1 MMQQQQQQ
9 TSYPYT
15 QAAKTAVVV
24 AQQHAHSAPVVR
36 TPAYTQIQKFKNH
49 FQSGAVSLS
58 LSYAVMH
65 PLDTLKTRMQVPGGS
80 GIAWSAIFTRETARM
95 LGKGFLV
102 SSIGAGLQGGARFSF
117 YELTK
122 SYLLPPTSRFQTGHN
137 PPHHPWWLPT
147 LSPIPATAISA
158 IIGDLASSVIK
169 VPREVITSRLQTGY
183 YNHHTHMGQQSQ
195 SNINAGYV
203 FRAVL
208 RDEGVRG
215 LFRGFW
221 STTAR
226 DCPFMVILFTT
237 YENFKAYHTR
247 VLTTQITSD
256 PNYIASSPVEVKI
269 PPMTST
275 LFGGISG
282 FLAGYFTT
290 PMDVIRTRI
299 MTFKKGT
306 AAVGPSTT
314 IVPTTPQAITM
325 TNISREMY
333 RQATMQ
339 ALKAS
344 AHSNALIRSMR
355 VGQSVYST
363 FFVGAIPRS
372 LWWFCVCSIFFSTYE
387 VMKQKLMPLD
397 YEPTTSSSVV
407 SAVRK

>member
-1 MMQQQQQQ
+1 MA
-9 TSYPYT
+9 S
-15 QAAKTAVVV
+15 VVV
-24 AQQHAHSAPVVR
+24 R
-36 TPAYTQIQKFKNH
+36 KPAYTQAQKFKNH
-49 FQSGAVSLS
+49 FMSGAVSLS

-65 PLDTLKTRMQVPGGS
+65 PLDTLKTRMQVPGGK
-80 GIAWSAIFTRETARM
+80 GIAWSAVFTRETVRM
-95 LGKGFLV
+95 LGKGFFV

-122 SYLLPPTSRFQTGHN
+122 SYLLPPTSRFQTGN
-137 PPHHPWWLPT
+137 TPPQHPWWLPT

-183 YNHHTHMGQQSQ
+183 YNSIQNAPAGGV
-195 SNINAGYV
+195 NAGFV
-203 FRAVL
+203 FRSVL
-208 RDEGVRG
+208 REEGVRG

-237 YENFKAYHTR
+237 YENFKAFHTR
-247 VLTTQITSD
+247 NLQIQITSD
-256 PNYIASSPVEVKI
+256 PKYVASSPVEVKI
-269 PPMTST
+269 PAMTST

-299 MTFKKGT
+299 MTFKK
-306 AAVGPSTT
+306 AAASSSASVASQE
-314 IVPTTPQAITM
+314 VSM
-325 TNISREMY
+325 TSISREMY
-333 RQATMQ
+333 RQASAEAAQ
-339 ALKAS
+339 AS
-344 AHSNALIRSMR
+344 MYSNAFVKTIRH
-355 VGQSVYST
+355 GQNVYGA

-387 VMKQKLMPLD
+387 VMKQNLMPLD
-397 YEPTTSSSVV
+397 YEPVASVNNSKRV
-407 SAVRK
+407 

>member
-1 MMQQQQQQ
+1 MQQQQQ
-9 TSYPYT
+9 SYPYT
-15 QAAKTAVVV
+15 QAAKA
-24 AQQHAHSAPVVR
+24 AAAAQHAHAISVVR
-36 TPAYTQIQKFKNH
+36 APAYTQSQKFKNH

-80 GIAWSAIFTRETARM
+80 GIAWKAVFTRETVRL
-95 LGKGFLV
+95 LGQGFLV

-137 PPHHPWWLPT
+137 PPQHPWWLPT

-169 VPREVITSRLQTGY
+169 VPREVVTSRLQTGY
-183 YNHHTHMGQQSQ
+183 YIGAPGVPAGGV
-195 SNINAGYV
+195 NAGYV
-203 FRAVL
+203 FRSVL

-237 YENFKAYHTR
+237 YENFKAFHTR
-247 VLTTQITSD
+247 NMVTQITSD

-299 MTFKKGT
+299 MTFKK
-306 AAVGPSTT
+306 AAGAKGVA
-314 IVPTTPQAITM
+314 QDITM
-325 TNISREMY
+325 TGISREMY
-333 RQATMQ
+333 RQAATQ
-339 ALKAS
+339 AMKS
-344 AHSNALIRSMR
+344 STQSNAVFRSLR
-355 VGQSVYST
+355 YGQSVYSA

-372 LWWFCVCSIFFSTYE
+372 MWWFCVCSIFFSTYE
-387 VMKQKLMPLD
+387 IMKQQLMPLD
-397 YEPTTSSSVV
+397 YEPTVKPSSVV
-407 SAVRK
+407 ASN

>member
-1 MMQQQQQQ
+1 MMQQQQQSNY
-9 TSYPYT
+9 SYTHSSKP
-15 QAAKTAVVV
+15 AA
-24 AQQHAHSAPVVR
+24 QLAHLAASSVVR
-36 TPAYTQIQKFKNH
+36 KPAYTQTQKFKNH
-49 FQSGAVSLS
+49 FHAGAVSLS

-65 PLDTLKTRMQVPGGS
+65 PLDTLKTRMQVPGGK
-80 GIAWSAIFTRETARM
+80 GIAWSAVFTRETVRL
-95 LGKGFLV
+95 LGKGFLI

-122 SYLLPPTSRFQTGHN
+122 SYLLPPTSRFQTGN
-137 PPHHPWWLPT
+137 TPPQHPWFLPT

-183 YNHHTHMGQQSQ
+183 Y
-195 SNINAGYV
+195 SNIEGGVNAGYV

-208 RDEGVRG
+208 REEGVRG

-247 VLTTQITSD
+247 NLQIQITSD

-299 MTFKKGT
+299 MTFKKST
-306 AAVGPSTT
+306 AIITPG
-314 IVPTTPQAITM
+314 PTTGSIQSLKSVVDVTM
-325 TNISREMY
+325 TGISREMY
-333 RQATMQ
+333 RQATVQ
-339 ALKAS
+339 AAQKS
-344 AHSNALIRSMR
+344 VHSNAFVARMR
-355 VGQSVYST
+355 HGQSVYST

-387 VMKQKLMPLD
+387 VMKQNLMPLD
-397 YEPTTSSSVV
+397 YEPNAS
-407 SAVRK
+407 RK

>member
-1 MMQQQQQQ
+1 MQQHNYPSFAHPQ
-9 TSYPYT
+9 THT
-15 QAAKTAVVV
+15 
-24 AQQHAHSAPVVR
+24 HASGTFSSGR
-36 TPAYTQIQKFKNH
+36 KPAYTQTQKFKNH

-65 PLDTLKTRMQVPGGS
+65 PLDTLKTRMQVPGGR
-80 GIAWSAIFTRETARM
+80 GIAWSAIFTRETVRL

-122 SYLLPPTSRFQTGHN
+122 SYLLPPTSRFQTGHT
-137 PPHHPWWLPT
+137 PPQHPWWLPT

-169 VPREVITSRLQTGY
+169 VPREVVTSRLQTGY
-183 YNHHTHMGQQSQ
+183 YNSAAASSINGNQGV
-195 SNINAGYV
+195 NAGYV

-208 RDEGVRG
+208 REEGVRG

-247 VLTTQITSD
+247 TLRTQITSD

-269 PPMTST
+269 PAMTST

-299 MTFKKGT
+299 MTFKKT
-306 AAVGPSTT
+306 AVLPSSSHLAAVQDLSMTGISRDMYH
-314 IVPTTPQAITM
+314 QAI
-325 TNISREMY
+325 SEVKGGRGVV
-333 RQATMQ
+333 
-339 ALKAS
+339 
-344 AHSNALIRSMR
+344 RSVR
-355 VGQSVYST
+355 VGASMYKT

-387 VMKQKLMPLD
+387 VMKQNLMPFD
-397 YEPTTSSSVV
+397 YESRNTIET
-407 SAVRK
+407 A

>member
-1 MMQQQQQQ
+1 MMQQQQQNNY
-9 TSYPYT
+9 SYTHSSKP
-15 QAAKTAVVV
+15 AAQLTHLA
-24 AQQHAHSAPVVR
+24 AASVVR
-36 TPAYTQIQKFKNH
+36 KPAYTQTQKFKNH
-49 FQSGAVSLS
+49 FHAGAVSLS

-65 PLDTLKTRMQVPGGS
+65 PLDTLKTRMQVPGGK
-80 GIAWSAIFTRETARM
+80 GIAWSAVFTRETVRL
-95 LGKGFLV
+95 LGKGFLI

-122 SYLLPPTSRFQTGHN
+122 SYLLPPTSRFQTGN
-137 PPHHPWWLPT
+137 TPPQHPWFLPT

-183 YNHHTHMGQQSQ
+183 Y
-195 SNINAGYV
+195 SNIEGGVNAGYV

-208 RDEGVRG
+208 REEGVRG

-247 VLTTQITSD
+247 NLQIQITSD

-299 MTFKKGT
+299 MTFKKST
-306 AAVGPSTT
+306 AILTPG
-314 IVPTTPQAITM
+314 PTTGSIQSLKSVVDVTM
-325 TNISREMY
+325 TGISREMY
-333 RQATMQ
+333 RQATIQ
-339 ALKAS
+339 AAQKS
-344 AHSNALIRSMR
+344 VHSNAFMARMR
-355 VGQSVYST
+355 HGQSVYST

-387 VMKQKLMPLD
+387 VMKQNLMPLD
-397 YEPTTSSSVV
+397 YEPNAS
-407 SAVRK
+407 RK

>member
-1 MMQQQQQQ
+1 MMQQQQQNN
-9 TSYPYT
+9 YPYT
-15 QAAKTAVVV
+15 HSPKVAAHLTHIA
-24 AQQHAHSAPVVR
+24 ATSVR
-36 TPAYTQIQKFKNH
+36 KPAYTQTQKFKNH
-49 FQSGAVSLS
+49 FHAGAVSLS

-65 PLDTLKTRMQVPGGS
+65 PLDTLKTRMQVPGGK
-80 GIAWSAIFTRETARM
+80 GIAWSAVYTRETVR
-95 LGKGFLV
+95 LLSKGFLI

-122 SYLLPPTSRFQTGHN
+122 SYLLPPTSRFQTGN
-137 PPHHPWWLPT
+137 TPPQHPWFLPT

-183 YNHHTHMGQQSQ
+183 YNSIAEAGGSN
-195 SNINAGYV
+195 NINAGFV

-208 RDEGVRG
+208 REEGVRG

-247 VLTTQITSD
+247 SLQIQITSD

-299 MTFKKGT
+299 MTFKKASGT
-306 AAVGPSTT
+306 GSVGVVGSSVQGLKAVQE
-314 IVPTTPQAITM
+314 VTM
-325 TNISREMY
+325 TSISREMY
-333 RQATMQ
+333 RQASVGAAQ
-339 ALKAS
+339 KSSA
-344 AHSNALIRSMR
+344 AHSNAVVASMR
-355 VGQSVYST
+355 HGANVYST

-372 LWWFCVCSIFFSTYE
+372 MWWFCVCSIFFSTYE
-387 VMKQKLMPLD
+387 VMKQNLMPLD
-397 YEPTTSSSVV
+397 YDT
-407 SAVRK
+407 VRK

>member
-1 MMQQQQQQ
+1 MMQQQQQNNY
-9 TSYPYT
+9 SYTHSSKP
-15 QAAKTAVVV
+15 AA
-24 AQQHAHSAPVVR
+24 QLAHLAAASVVR
-36 TPAYTQIQKFKNH
+36 KPAYTQTQKFKNH
-49 FQSGAVSLS
+49 FHAGAVSLS

-65 PLDTLKTRMQVPGGS
+65 PLDTLKTRMQVPGGK
-80 GIAWSAIFTRETARM
+80 GIAWSAVFTRETVRL
-95 LGKGFLV
+95 LGKGFLI

-122 SYLLPPTSRFQTGHN
+122 SYLLPPTSRFQTGN
-137 PPHHPWWLPT
+137 TPPQHPWFLPT

-183 YNHHTHMGQQSQ
+183 Y
-195 SNINAGYV
+195 SNIEGGVNAGYV

-208 RDEGVRG
+208 REEGVRG

-247 VLTTQITSD
+247 NLQIQITSD

-299 MTFKKGT
+299 MTFKKST
-306 AAVGPSTT
+306 AILTPG
-314 IVPTTPQAITM
+314 PTTGSIQSLKSVVDVTM
-325 TNISREMY
+325 TGISREMY
-333 RQATMQ
+333 RQATIQ
-339 ALKAS
+339 AAQKS
-344 AHSNALIRSMR
+344 VHSNAFMARMR
-355 VGQSVYST
+355 HGQSVYST

-387 VMKQKLMPLD
+387 VMKQNLMPLD
-397 YEPTTSSSVV
+397 YEPNAS
-407 SAVRK
+407 RK

>member
-1 MMQQQQQQ
+1 MMQQQQQ
-9 TSYPYT
+9 SYPYT
-15 QAAKTAVVV
+15 HATKAVSTA
-24 AQQHAHSAPVVR
+24 QHAHAAFVVR
-36 TPAYTQIQKFKNH
+36 KPAYTQTQKFKNH
-49 FQSGAVSLS
+49 FLSGAVSLS
-58 LSYAVMH
+58 LSYAIMH
-65 PLDTLKTRMQVPGGS
+65 PLDTLKTRMQVPGGK
-80 GIAWSAIFTRETARM
+80 GIAWSAVFTRETARL

-122 SYLLPPTSRFQTGHN
+122 SYLLPPTSRFQTGHT
-137 PPHHPWWLPT
+137 PPQHPWWLPT

-183 YNHHTHMGQQSQ
+183 YNGVQNPPSGG
-195 SNINAGYV
+195 INAGYV

-208 RDEGVRG
+208 REEGVRG

-247 VLTTQITSD
+247 NMVTQITSD
-256 PNYIASSPVEVKI
+256 PSYIASSPVEVKI
-269 PPMTST
+269 PAMTST

-299 MTFKKGT
+299 MTFKKAAAGSQT
-306 AAVGPSTT
+306 AAAQDV
-314 IVPTTPQAITM
+314 TM
-325 TNISREMY
+325 TGISRAMY
-333 RQATMQ
+333 RQATQQ
-339 ALKAS
+339 ATQAS
-344 AHSNALIRSMR
+344 ARSNGFVRALRH
-355 VGQSVYST
+355 GQSVYGS

-387 VMKQKLMPLD
+387 FSKQNLMPLD
-397 YEPTTSSSVV
+397 YESV
-407 SAVRK
+407 AVANSVKKDVV

>member
-1 MMQQQQQQ
+1 MQQQQ
-9 TSYPYT
+9 TYPYT
-15 QAAKTAVVV
+15 QPAKVAAAQHSHAVSANPYSQ
-24 AQQHAHSAPVVR
+24 AQR
-36 TPAYTQIQKFKNH
+36 FKNH
-49 FQSGAVSLS
+49 FQSGMVSLS

-65 PLDTLKTRMQVPGGS
+65 PLDTIKTRMQVPGGS
-80 GIAWSAIFTRETARM
+80 GIAWKAIFTRETVRM
-95 LGKGFLV
+95 LGQGFLV

-122 SYLLPPTSRFQTGHN
+122 SYLLPPTSRFQTGIN
-137 PPHHPWWLPT
+137 PPQHPWWLPT

-169 VPREVITSRLQTGY
+169 VPREVVTSRLQTGY
-183 YNHHTHMGQQSQ
+183 YIGAPNVPASG
-195 SNINAGYV
+195 INGAFV
-203 FRAVL
+203 VRSVL
-208 RDEGVRG
+208 HEEGVRG

-247 VLTTQITSD
+247 NMVTQLTSD

-299 MTFKKGT
+299 MTFKKAAGT
-306 AAVGPSTT
+306 SSHE
-314 IVPTTPQAITM
+314 INM

-333 RQATMQ
+333 QQAVAQ
-339 ALKAS
+339 AQKVS
-344 AHSNALIRSMR
+344 SQSNALVRSMR
-355 VGQSVYST
+355 YSQHIYGS
-363 FFVGAIPRS
+363 FFAGAIPRS
-372 LWWFCVCSIFFSTYE
+372 MWWFCVCSIFFSTYE
-387 VMKQKLMPLD
+387 IMKQNLMPLD
-397 YEPTTSSSVV
+397 YEQSVKNTSVV
-407 SAVRK
+407 VA

>member
-1 MMQQQQQQ
+1 MQQQQQN
-9 TSYPYT
+9 YPYT
-15 QAAKTAVVV
+15 QAVKAAAT
-24 AQQHAHSAPVVR
+24 QHAHAISVVR
-36 TPAYTQIQKFKNH
+36 APAYTQGQKFKNH
-49 FQSGAVSLS
+49 FESGAVSLS

-80 GIAWSAIFTRETARM
+80 GIAWKAVFTRETVRL
-95 LGKGFLV
+95 LGQGFLV

-137 PPHHPWWLPT
+137 PPQHPWWLPT

-169 VPREVITSRLQTGY
+169 VPREVVTSRLQTGY
-183 YNHHTHMGQQSQ
+183 YIGVPNAPAGGV
-195 SNINAGYV
+195 NAGYV

-237 YENFKAYHTR
+237 YENFKAFHTR
-247 VLTTQITSD
+247 NMVTQITSD
-256 PNYIASSPVEVKI
+256 PDYIASSPVEVKI

-299 MTFKKGT
+299 MTFKK
-306 AAVGPSTT
+306 AAGVKGAAQE
-314 IVPTTPQAITM
+314 INM

-333 RQATMQ
+333 HQAVTQ
-339 ALKAS
+339 AMKS
-344 AHSNALIRSMR
+344 SGQSNAVFRSLR
-355 VGQSVYST
+355 FGQSVYSA

-372 LWWFCVCSIFFSTYE
+372 MWWFCVCSIFFSTYE
-387 VMKQKLMPLD
+387 IMKQRLMPLD
-397 YEPTTSSSVV
+397 YEPTVKSSSVV
-407 SAVRK
+407 VAN

>member
-1 MMQQQQQQ
+1 MMQQQQQGF
-9 TSYPYT
+9 SYT
-15 QAAKTAVVV
+15 AAAKA
-24 AQQHAHSAPVVR
+24 AQHAYPASVVR
-36 TPAYTQIQKFKNH
+36 TPAYTQTQKFKNH
-49 FQSGAVSLS
+49 FQSGAVALS

-95 LGKGFLV
+95 LGKGFFV

-122 SYLLPPTSRFQTGHN
+122 SYLLPPTSRFQTGYN
-137 PPHHPWWLPT
+137 PPQHPWWLPT

-169 VPREVITSRLQTGY
+169 VPREVVTSRLQTGY
-183 YNHHTHMGQQSQ
+183 YTGAPNAPVGGV
-195 SNINAGYV
+195 NAGYV

-247 VLTTQITSD
+247 NLVTQITSD

-269 PPMTST
+269 PAMTST

-299 MTFKKGT
+299 MTFKKATTGT
-306 AAVGPSTT
+306 AAA
-314 IVPTTPQAITM
+314 QEITM
-325 TNISREMY
+325 TSISREMY
-333 RQATMQ
+333 RDAIVKAM
-339 ALKAS
+339 KAS
-344 AHSNALIRSMR
+344 AQSNAAVRSMR
-355 VGQSVYST
+355 LGQGIYGA
-363 FFVGAIPRS
+363 FFAGAVPRS

-387 VMKQKLMPLD
+387 AMKQRLMPLD
-397 YEPTTSSSVV
+397 YEPVGKSGPVV
-407 SAVRK
+407 GSF

>member
-1 MMQQQQQQ
+1 MMQQQQNN
-9 TSYPYT
+9 YNYT
-15 QAAKTAVVV
+15 HSPKP
-24 AQQHAHSAPVVR
+24 AQLAHLASVR
-36 TPAYTQIQKFKNH
+36 KPAYTQTQKFKNH
-49 FQSGAVSLS
+49 FHAGAVSLS

-65 PLDTLKTRMQVPGGS
+65 PLDTLKTRMQVPGGK
-80 GIAWSAIFTRETARM
+80 GIAWSAVFTRETVRL
-95 LGKGFLV
+95 LGKGFLI

-122 SYLLPPTSRFQTGHN
+122 SYLLPPTSRFQTGN
-137 PPHHPWWLPT
+137 TPPQHPWFLPT

-183 YNHHTHMGQQSQ
+183 YSSASVEGHNV
-195 SNINAGYV
+195 NAGYV

-208 RDEGVRG
+208 REEGVRG

-247 VLTTQITSD
+247 NLQIQITSD
-256 PNYIASSPVEVKI
+256 PAYIASSPVEVKI

-299 MTFKKGT
+299 MTFKKS
-306 AAVGPSTT
+306 AAVLPGT
-314 IVPTTPQAITM
+314 IGSSGSIQSLKAVADVTM
-325 TNISREMY
+325 TGISREMY
-333 RQATMQ
+333 RQASVQ
-339 ALKAS
+339 AAQKS
-344 AHSNALIRSMR
+344 IHSNALVASMR
-355 VGQSVYST
+355 HGQSVYST

-387 VMKQKLMPLD
+387 VMKQNLMPLD
-397 YEPTTSSSVV
+397 YEVKSSSV
-407 SAVRK
+407 RK

>member
-1 MMQQQQQQ
+1 MQQQQQN
-9 TSYPYT
+9 YPYAH
-15 QAAKTAVVV
+15 AAKAVS
-24 AQQHAHSAPVVR
+24 AKHSGHAASVVR
-36 TPAYTQIQKFKNH
+36 TPTYPQTQRFQNH
-49 FQSGAVSLS
+49 FISGAVSLS

-80 GIAWSAIFTRETARM
+80 GIAWSAVFTKETVRL

-122 SYLLPPTSRFQTGHN
+122 SYLLPPTSRFQTAHSSV
-137 PPHHPWWLPT
+137 PQHPAWLPT
-147 LSPIPATAISA
+147 LPPIPATAISA

-183 YNHHTHMGQQSQ
+183 YNSVPNAPVGGV
-195 SNINAGYV
+195 NAGYV

-208 RDEGVRG
+208 REEGVRG

-247 VLTTQITSD
+247 SLVTQLTSD
-256 PNYIASSPVEVKI
+256 PNYVASSPAEIKI

-299 MTFKKGT
+299 MTFKK
-306 AAVGPSTT
+306 AVGA
-314 IVPTTPQAITM
+314 QAASQEITM
-325 TNISREMY
+325 TNISRDMY
-333 RQATMQ
+333 RQATIQAMQ
-339 ALKAS
+339 SS
-344 AHSNALIRSMR
+344 AQSNAVVRSMR
-355 VGQSVYST
+355 HGQSVYGT
-363 FFVGAIPRS
+363 FFVGAVPRS

-387 VMKQKLMPLD
+387 VMKQNLMPLD
-397 YEPTTSSSVV
+397 YEP
-407 SAVRK
+407 AVAK

>member
-1 MMQQQQQQ
+1 MMQQQQN
-9 TSYPYT
+9 TYT
-15 QAAKTAVVV
+15 YT
-24 AQQHAHSAPVVR
+24 HSAKAAQLAHMASAR
-36 TPAYTQIQKFKNH
+36 KPAYTQTQKFKNH
-49 FQSGAVSLS
+49 FQAGAVSLS

-65 PLDTLKTRMQVPGGS
+65 PLDTLKTRMQVPGGK
-80 GIAWSAIFTRETARM
+80 GIAWSAVFTRETVRL
-95 LGKGFLV
+95 LGKGFLI

-122 SYLLPPTSRFQTGHN
+122 SYLLPPTSRFQTGN
-137 PPHHPWWLPT
+137 TPPQHPWWLPT

-183 YNHHTHMGQQSQ
+183 YANAIAEGTGV
-195 SNINAGYV
+195 NAGYV

-208 RDEGVRG
+208 REEGVRG

-237 YENFKAYHTR
+237 YENFKAFHTR
-247 VLTTQITSD
+247 NLQVQITSD

-269 PPMTST
+269 PAMTST

-299 MTFKKGT
+299 MTFKKATSVKGSV
-306 AAVGPSTT
+306 ASLKG
-314 IVPTTPQAITM
+314 VPDVTM
-325 TNISREMY
+325 TSISREMY
-333 RQATMQ
+333 HQATVQ
-339 ALKAS
+339 AAQMS
-344 AHSNALIRSMR
+344 AHSNGLVRSMR
-355 VGQSVYST
+355 QGQSVYST

-387 VMKQKLMPLD
+387 VMKQNLMPLD
-397 YEPTTSSSVV
+397 YETSSSSSVV
-407 SAVRK
+407 RK

>member
-1 MMQQQQQQ
+1 MATT
-9 TSYPYT
+9 TS
-15 QAAKTAVVV
+15 A
-24 AQQHAHSAPVVR
+24 SVR
-36 TPAYTQIQKFKNH
+36 KPAYTQTQKFKNH
-49 FQSGAVSLS
+49 FHAGAVSLS

-65 PLDTLKTRMQVPGGS
+65 PLDTLKTRMQVPGGK
-80 GIAWSAIFTRETARM
+80 GIAWSAVFTRETVRL
-95 LGKGFLV
+95 LGKGFLI

-122 SYLLPPTSRFQTGHN
+122 SYLLPPTSRFQTGN
-137 PPHHPWWLPT
+137 TPPQHPWFLPT

-183 YNHHTHMGQQSQ
+183 Y
-195 SNINAGYV
+195 SNIVEAGGNVNAGFV

-208 RDEGVRG
+208 REEGVRG

-247 VLTTQITSD
+247 NLQIQITSD
-256 PNYIASSPVEVKI
+256 PSYIASSPVEVKI

-299 MTFKKGT
+299 MTFKKASG
-306 AAVGPSTT
+306 ASVVGSVQGLKAVQE
-314 IVPTTPQAITM
+314 VTM
-325 TNISREMY
+325 TSISREMY
-333 RQATMQ
+333 RQASVGAAQKSGAM
-339 ALKAS
+339 
-344 AHSNALIRSMR
+344 HSNAMVRSMR
-355 VGQSVYST
+355 HGASVYST
-363 FFVGAIPRS
+363 FFVGAVPRS

-387 VMKQKLMPLD
+387 VMKQNLMPLD
-397 YEPTTSSSVV
+397 YETS
-407 SAVRK
+407 VRK

>member
-1 MMQQQQQQ
+1 M
-9 TSYPYT
+9 
-15 QAAKTAVVV
+15 
-24 AQQHAHSAPVVR
+24 
-36 TPAYTQIQKFKNH
+36 
-49 FQSGAVSLS
+49 
-58 LSYAVMH
+58 
-65 PLDTLKTRMQVPGGS
+65 
-80 GIAWSAIFTRETARM
+80 
-95 LGKGFLV
+95 
-102 SSIGAGLQGGARFSF
+102 
-117 YELTK
+117 TK
-122 SYLLPPTSRFQTGHN
+122 SYLLPPTSRFQTGN
-137 PPHHPWWLPT
+137 TPPQHPWFLPT

-183 YNHHTHMGQQSQ
+183 YSSASVEGHNV
-195 SNINAGYV
+195 NAGYV

-208 RDEGVRG
+208 REEGVRG

-247 VLTTQITSD
+247 NLQIQITSD
-256 PNYIASSPVEVKI
+256 PAYIASSPVEVKI

-299 MTFKKGT
+299 MTFKKS
-306 AAVGPSTT
+306 AAVLPGT
-314 IVPTTPQAITM
+314 IGSSGSIQSLKAVADVTM
-325 TNISREMY
+325 TGISREMY
-333 RQATMQ
+333 RQASVQ
-339 ALKAS
+339 AAQKS
-344 AHSNALIRSMR
+344 IHSNALVASMR
-355 VGQSVYST
+355 HGQSVYST

-387 VMKQKLMPLD
+387 VMKQNLMPLD
-397 YEPTTSSSVV
+397 YEVKSSSV
-407 SAVRK
+407 RK

>member
-1 MMQQQQQQ
+1 MMQQQQQ
-9 TSYPYT
+9 TYPYT
-15 QAAKTAVVV
+15 QAAKA
-24 AQQHAHSAPVVR
+24 AAAAQHAHAASVVH
-36 TPAYTQIQKFKNH
+36 TPAYTQTQKFKNH
-49 FQSGAVSLS
+49 FQAGAVSLS

-80 GIAWSAIFTRETARM
+80 GIAWSAVFTRETIRL

-122 SYLLPPTSRFQTGHN
+122 SYLLPPTSRFQTGLN
-137 PPHHPWWLPT
+137 PPQHPWWLPT

-183 YNHHTHMGQQSQ
+183 YVNVPNAPVGGVD
-195 SNINAGYV
+195 AGYV

-247 VLTTQITSD
+247 NLVTQITSD

-299 MTFKKGT
+299 MTFKK
-306 AAVGPSTT
+306 AAGAKVAM
-314 IVPTTPQAITM
+314 QEITM
-325 TNISREMY
+325 TGISREMY
-333 RQATMQ
+333 NQAAMQ
-339 ALKAS
+339 AFKSS
-344 AHSNALIRSMR
+344 AHSNAVVRSMR
-355 VGQSVYST
+355 HGQSVYSA

-387 VMKQKLMPLD
+387 IMKQNLMPLD
-397 YEPTTSSSVV
+397 YEPAAKPVV
-407 SAVRK
+407 AVSN

>member
-1 MMQQQQQQ
+1 MQQQQQN
-9 TSYPYT
+9 YPYT
-15 QAAKTAVVV
+15 HAALATSAAHH
-24 AQQHAHSAPVVR
+24 AQSSFVGR
-36 TPAYTQIQKFKNH
+36 KPAYTQTQKFKNH

-65 PLDTLKTRMQVPGGS
+65 PLDTLKTRMQVPGGK
-80 GIAWSAIFTRETARM
+80 GIAWSAVFTRETVRL

-122 SYLLPPTSRFQTGHN
+122 SYLLPPTSRFQTGHT
-137 PPHHPWWLPT
+137 PPQHPWWLPT

-169 VPREVITSRLQTGY
+169 VPREVVTSRLQTGY
-183 YNHHTHMGQQSQ
+183 YNSVQNPPSGG
-195 SNINAGYV
+195 INAGYV

-208 RDEGVRG
+208 REEGVRG

-237 YENFKAYHTR
+237 YENFKAFHTR
-247 VLTTQITSD
+247 NLVTQITSD
-256 PNYIASSPVEVKI
+256 PKYVASSPVEVKI
-269 PPMTST
+269 PAMTST

-299 MTFKKGT
+299 MTFKK
-306 AAVGPSTT
+306 AAAGSTMA
-314 IVPTTPQAITM
+314 VQDVTM
-325 TNISREMY
+325 TGISREMY
-333 RQATMQ
+333 HQATKQ
-339 ALKAS
+339 ALQSS
-344 AHSNALIRSMR
+344 AHSNGFVRTLRH
-355 VGQSVYST
+355 GQSVYGA

-387 VMKQKLMPLD
+387 IMKQNLMPLD
-397 YEPTTSSSVV
+397 YEPVAGTTDPKRVV
-407 SAVRK
+407 VV

>member
-1 MMQQQQQQ
+1 MQQQQPQHA
-9 TSYPYT
+9 YAYT
-15 QAAKTAVVV
+15 QAAKATTT
-24 AQQHAHSAPVVR
+24 QHAHAYSVVNV
-36 TPAYTQIQKFKNH
+36 PAYSQGEKFKNH

-80 GIAWSAIFTRETARM
+80 GIAWKAVFTRETVRL
-95 LGKGFLV
+95 LGQGFLV

-137 PPHHPWWLPT
+137 PPQHPWWLPT

-169 VPREVITSRLQTGY
+169 VPREVVTSRLQTGY
-183 YNHHTHMGQQSQ
+183 YNGAP
-195 SNINAGYV
+195 NVPAAGPNGAYV

-237 YENFKAYHTR
+237 YENFKAFHTR
-247 VLTTQITSD
+247 NMVTQITSD

-299 MTFKKGT
+299 MTFKKVAG
-306 AAVGPSTT
+306 AKGMA
-314 IVPTTPQAITM
+314 QDITM

-333 RQATMQ
+333 NQAATQ
-339 ALKAS
+339 AMKSS
-344 AHSNALIRSMR
+344 AHSNVVFRSLR
-355 VGQSVYST
+355 FGQSVYSA

-372 LWWFCVCSIFFSTYE
+372 MWWFCVCSIFFSTYE
-387 VMKQKLMPLD
+387 IMKQKLMPLD
-397 YEPTTSSSVV
+397 YEQTVKSSVV
-407 SAVRK
+407 VPN

>member
-1 MMQQQQQQ
+1 MMQQQQNTYAYTHSPKSAAQLAH
-9 TSYPYT
+9 SLASVRKPVYT
-15 QAAKTAVVV
+15 QT
-24 AQQHAHSAPVVR
+24 
-36 TPAYTQIQKFKNH
+36 QKFKNH
-49 FQSGAVSLS
+49 FCAGAVSLS

-65 PLDTLKTRMQVPGGS
+65 PLDTLKTRMQVPGGR
-80 GIAWSAIFTRETARM
+80 GIAWSAIFTRETVRL
-95 LGKGFLV
+95 LGKGFLI

-122 SYLLPPTSRFQTGHN
+122 SHLLPPSSRFQTGN
-137 PPHHPWWLPT
+137 TPPQHPWFLPT

-158 IIGDLASSVIK
+158 IIGDLASSIIK
-169 VPREVITSRLQTGY
+169 VPREVVTSRLQTGY
-183 YNHHTHMGQQSQ
+183 YASAIEAGANV
-195 SNINAGYV
+195 NAGYV
-203 FRAVL
+203 FKAVL
-208 RDEGVRG
+208 REEGVRG

-247 VLTTQITSD
+247 NLQTQITSD

-299 MTFKKGT
+299 MTFKKT
-306 AAVGPSTT
+306 AGVVGVGS
-314 IVPTTPQAITM
+314 VQALELTM
-325 TNISREMY
+325 TGISREMY
-333 RQATMQ
+333 RQASAQ
-339 ALKAS
+339 AAQI
-344 AHSNALIRSMR
+344 SNTKQSGTIVSSMR
-355 VGQSVYST
+355 HGANVYST

-387 VMKQKLMPLD
+387 VMKQNLMPLD
-397 YEPTTSSSVV
+397 YEPN
-407 SAVRK
+407 VRK

>member
-1 MMQQQQQQ
+1 MQQQQQN
-9 TSYPYT
+9 YPYT
-15 QAAKTAVVV
+15 HSSKPSAQLTHLAAA
-24 AQQHAHSAPVVR
+24 SVVR
-36 TPAYTQIQKFKNH
+36 KPAYTQTQKFKNH
-49 FQSGAVSLS
+49 FHAGAVSLS

-65 PLDTLKTRMQVPGGS
+65 PLDTLKTRMQVPGGK
-80 GIAWSAIFTRETARM
+80 GIAWSAVFTRETVRL

-122 SYLLPPTSRFQTGHN
+122 SYLLPPTSRFQTGN
-137 PPHHPWWLPT
+137 TPPQHPWFLPT

-183 YNHHTHMGQQSQ
+183 Y
-195 SNINAGYV
+195 SNIEGGVNAGYV

-208 RDEGVRG
+208 REEGVRG

-247 VLTTQITSD
+247 NLQIQITSD

-299 MTFKKGT
+299 MTFKKS
-306 AAVGPSTT
+306 AAVITPG
-314 IVPTTPQAITM
+314 PTTGSIQSLKSVVDLTM
-325 TNISREMY
+325 TGISREMY
-333 RQATMQ
+333 HQATVQ
-339 ALKAS
+339 AAQKS
-344 AHSNALIRSMR
+344 VHSNAFVASMR
-355 VGQSVYST
+355 HGQSVYST

-387 VMKQKLMPLD
+387 IMKQNLMPLD
-397 YEPTTSSSVV
+397 YEPNAT
-407 SAVRK
+407 RK

>member
-1 MMQQQQQQ
+1 MQQQQQNL
-9 TSYPYT
+9 PYT
-15 QAAKTAVVV
+15 HTAAKVAV
-24 AQQHAHSAPVVR
+24 AAAHSYTPSVVR
-36 TPAYTQIQKFKNH
+36 KPAYSQSQKFKNH

-80 GIAWSAIFTRETARM
+80 GIAWSAVFTRETLRL
-95 LGKGFLV
+95 LGKGFVV

-122 SYLLPPTSRFQTGHN
+122 SYLLPPTSRFQTGLN
-137 PPHHPWWLPT
+137 PPVHPWWLPT

-183 YNHHTHMGQQSQ
+183 YHSASANPTGAP
-195 SNINAGYV
+195 INAGFV

-208 RDEGVRG
+208 REEGVRG

-247 VLTTQITSD
+247 SLQTQITSD
-256 PNYIASSPVEVKI
+256 PKYVASSPVEVKI
-269 PPMTST
+269 PAMTST

-299 MTFKKGT
+299 MTYKKQTSVGT
-306 AAVGPSTT
+306 GAAVRAAA
-314 IVPTTPQAITM
+314 QAEEITM
-325 TNISREMY
+325 TSITRAMYQQAMQQASSVGSGASNNGFVRTLTQGRNI
-333 RQATMQ
+333 
-339 ALKAS
+339 
-344 AHSNALIRSMR
+344 
-355 VGQSVYST
+355 YST
-363 FFVGAIPRS
+363 FFAGAIPRS

-387 VMKQKLMPLD
+387 AMKQKLMPLD
-397 YEPTTSSSVV
+397 YEPSSSSSSVV
-407 SAVRK
+407 VPK

>member
-1 MMQQQQQQ
+1 MMQQQQN
-9 TSYPYT
+9 TYT
-15 QAAKTAVVV
+15 YT
-24 AQQHAHSAPVVR
+24 HSAKAAQLAHMASAR
-36 TPAYTQIQKFKNH
+36 KPAYTQTQKFKNH
-49 FQSGAVSLS
+49 FQAGAVSLS

-65 PLDTLKTRMQVPGGS
+65 PLDTLKTRMQVPGGK
-80 GIAWSAIFTRETARM
+80 GIAWSAVFTRETVRL
-95 LGKGFLV
+95 LGKGFLI

-122 SYLLPPTSRFQTGHN
+122 SYLLPPTSRFQTGN
-137 PPHHPWWLPT
+137 TPPQHPWWLPT

-183 YNHHTHMGQQSQ
+183 YANAIVEGTGV
-195 SNINAGYV
+195 NAGYV

-208 RDEGVRG
+208 REEGVRG

-237 YENFKAYHTR
+237 YENFKAFHTR
-247 VLTTQITSD
+247 NLQVQITSD

-269 PPMTST
+269 PAMTST

-299 MTFKKGT
+299 MTFKKATSVKGSV
-306 AAVGPSTT
+306 ASLKG
-314 IVPTTPQAITM
+314 VPDVTM
-325 TNISREMY
+325 TSISREMY
-333 RQATMQ
+333 HQATVQ
-339 ALKAS
+339 AAQMS
-344 AHSNALIRSMR
+344 AHSNGLVRSMR
-355 VGQSVYST
+355 QGQSVYST

-387 VMKQKLMPLD
+387 VMKQNLMPLD
-397 YEPTTSSSVV
+397 YETSSSSSVV
-407 SAVRK
+407 RK

>member
-1 MMQQQQQQ
+1 M
-9 TSYPYT
+9 
-15 QAAKTAVVV
+15 
-24 AQQHAHSAPVVR
+24 
-36 TPAYTQIQKFKNH
+36 PAYTQTQKFKNH

-80 GIAWSAIFTRETARM
+80 GVAWSAVFTRETVRL

-122 SYLLPPTSRFQTGHN
+122 SYLLPPSSRFQTGHN
-137 PPHHPWWLPT
+137 PPQHPWWLPT

-169 VPREVITSRLQTGY
+169 VPREVVTSRLQTGY
-183 YNHHTHMGQQSQ
+183 YNSVQNASAGGVD
-195 SNINAGYV
+195 AGYV

-208 RDEGVRG
+208 REEGVRG

-247 VLTTQITSD
+247 NMVTQITSD

-299 MTFKKGT
+299 MTFKKT
-306 AAVGPSTT
+306 AAGSGSSMAT
-314 IVPTTPQAITM
+314 QEITM
-325 TNISREMY
+325 TNISRDMY
-333 RQATMQ
+333 RQASIQ
-339 ALKAS
+339 AMKAS
-344 AHSNALIRSMR
+344 AHSNAVIRSMQF
-355 VGQSVYST
+355 GQSVYSA

-387 VMKQKLMPLD
+387 VMKQQLMPLD
-397 YEPTTSSSVV
+397 YEPTVKPGSVV
-407 SAVRK
+407 SE

>member
-1 MMQQQQQQ
+1 MQQQQQN
-9 TSYPYT
+9 YPYT
-15 QAAKTAVVV
+15 HSSKPAA
-24 AQQHAHSAPVVR
+24 QLAHLAAASVVR
-36 TPAYTQIQKFKNH
+36 KPAYTQTQKFKNH
-49 FQSGAVSLS
+49 FHAGAVSLS

-65 PLDTLKTRMQVPGGS
+65 PLDTLKTRMQVPGGK
-80 GIAWSAIFTRETARM
+80 GIAWSAVFTRETVRL
-95 LGKGFLV
+95 LGKGFLI

-122 SYLLPPTSRFQTGHN
+122 SYLLPPTSRFQTGN
-137 PPHHPWWLPT
+137 TPPQHPWFLPT

-183 YNHHTHMGQQSQ
+183 Y
-195 SNINAGYV
+195 SNIEGGVNAGYV

-208 RDEGVRG
+208 REEGVRG

-247 VLTTQITSD
+247 NLQIQITSD

-299 MTFKKGT
+299 MTFKKS
-306 AAVGPSTT
+306 AAVITPG
-314 IVPTTPQAITM
+314 PTTGSIQSLKSVVDLTM
-325 TNISREMY
+325 TGISREMY
-333 RQATMQ
+333 HQATVQ
-339 ALKAS
+339 AAQKS
-344 AHSNALIRSMR
+344 VHSNAFVASMR
-355 VGQSVYST
+355 HGQSVYST

-387 VMKQKLMPLD
+387 VMKQNLMPLD
-397 YEPTTSSSVV
+397 YEPNAT
-407 SAVRK
+407 RK

>member
-1 MMQQQQQQ
+1 MMQQQN
-9 TSYPYT
+9 YPYT
-15 QAAKTAVVV
+15 QSVAAQHTHV
-24 AQQHAHSAPVVR
+24 ASVVR
-36 TPAYTQIQKFKNH
+36 TPAYSQRQKFNNH

-80 GIAWSAIFTRETARM
+80 GVAWSQVFTKETVRL

-122 SYLLPPTSRFQTGHN
+122 SYLLPTTSRFQTGLN
-137 PPHHPWWLPT
+137 PPQHPWWLPT

-183 YNHHTHMGQQSQ
+183 YTGV
-195 SNINAGYV
+195 SNAPAGGVNAGYV

-247 VLTTQITSD
+247 NLVTQIKSD

-299 MTFKKGT
+299 MTFKKT
-306 AAVGPSTT
+306 AGA
-314 IVPTTPQAITM
+314 QAATQEITM
-325 TNISREMY
+325 TGISREMY
-333 RQATMQ
+333 RQAVAQ
-339 ALKAS
+339 SLKS
-344 AHSNALIRSMR
+344 SVRSNAVVRSMHF
-355 VGQSVYST
+355 GQSVYGT

-387 VMKQKLMPLD
+387 VMKQQLMPLD
-397 YEPTTSSSVV
+397 YEPTTKPVVV
-407 SAVRK
+407 SS

>member
-9 TSYPYT
+9 NFPYT
-15 QAAKTAVVV
+15 QAAKTVVT
-24 AQQHAHSAPVVR
+24 AQHAHATTVVR
-36 TPAYTQIQKFKNH
+36 TPAYTQTQKFKNH

-80 GIAWSAIFTRETARM
+80 GIAWSAVFTRETARL

-137 PPHHPWWLPT
+137 PPQHPWWLPT

-183 YNHHTHMGQQSQ
+183 YT
-195 SNINAGYV
+195 NIANAPIGGVNAGYV
-203 FRAVL
+203 LRAVL

-247 VLTTQITSD
+247 SLVTQITSD

-290 PMDVIRTRI
+290 PMDVLRTRI
-299 MTFKKGT
+299 MTFKKSAAGAKGPT
-306 AAVGPSTT
+306 AV
-314 IVPTTPQAITM
+314 VQEITM
-325 TNISREMY
+325 TSISREMY
-333 RQATMQ
+333 REAIM
-339 ALKAS
+339 KAMKTS
-344 AHSNALIRSMR
+344 AHSNAVVRSMR
-355 VGQSVYST
+355 LGQGIYGA
-363 FFVGAIPRS
+363 FFVGAVPRS

-387 VMKQKLMPLD
+387 AMKQKLMPLD
-397 YEPTTSSSVV
+397 YEPVKKLGSVV
-407 SAVRK
+407 SN

>member
-1 MMQQQQQQ
+1 MQQQQHNFK
-9 TSYPYT
+9 YT
-15 QAAKTAVVV
+15 PAHAHVHASVV
-24 AQQHAHSAPVVR
+24 AVR
-36 TPAYTQIQKFKNH
+36 KPAYTQSQKFKNH

-65 PLDTLKTRMQVPGGS
+65 PLDTLKTRMQVPGGR
-80 GIAWSAIFTRETARM
+80 GIAWSAVFTRETVRL

-122 SYLLPPTSRFQTGHN
+122 SYLLPPTSRFQTGN
-137 PPHHPWWLPT
+137 TPPQHPWWLPT

-169 VPREVITSRLQTGY
+169 VPREVVTSRLQTGY
-183 YNHHTHMGQQSQ
+183 YNSAVINSKTGVVAANQSV
-195 SNINAGYV
+195 NAGYV

-208 RDEGVRG
+208 REEGVRG

-247 VLTTQITSD
+247 NLRIQITSD
-256 PNYIASSPVEVKI
+256 PSYIASSPVEVKI
-269 PPMTST
+269 PAMTST

-299 MTFKKGT
+299 MTFKKTAMVPGT
-306 AAVGPSTT
+306 LAHLTSAQDIS
-314 IVPTTPQAITM
+314 M
-325 TNISREMY
+325 TGISRDMY
-333 RQATMQ
+333 RQALSQVTGDQ
-339 ALKAS
+339 GVV
-344 AHSNALIRSMR
+344 RSVR
-355 VGQSVYST
+355 VGTSVYKT

-387 VMKQKLMPLD
+387 IMKQNLMPLD
-397 YEPTTSSSVV
+397 YEPINNRQT
-407 SAVRK
+407 A

>member
-1 MMQQQQQQ
+1 MQQQN
-9 TSYPYT
+9 YT
-15 QAAKTAVVV
+15 FNPASKAASVHMST
-24 AQQHAHSAPVVR
+24 VR
-36 TPAYTQIQKFKNH
+36 RPAYTQTQKFKNH

-65 PLDTLKTRMQVPGGS
+65 PLDTLKTRMQVPGGR
-80 GIAWSAIFTRETARM
+80 GIAWSAVFTRETVRL
-95 LGKGFLV
+95 LGKGFLI

-122 SYLLPPTSRFQTGHN
+122 SYLLPPTSRFQTGQA
-137 PPHHPWWLPT
+137 PSVHPWWIPT

-183 YNHHTHMGQQSQ
+183 YNQLS
-195 SNINAGYV
+195 SSNNNINAGFV

-208 RDEGVRG
+208 REEGVRG

-237 YENFKAYHTR
+237 YENFKAFHINNMQQ
-247 VLTTQITSD
+247 TTPAAITSD
-256 PNYIASSPVEVKI
+256 PNFIASSPVEVKI
-269 PPMTST
+269 PAMTST

-299 MTFKKGT
+299 MTFKKSAVAST
-306 AAVGPSTT
+306 AMT
-314 IVPTTPQAITM
+314 QDITM
-325 TNISREMY
+325 TGISRQMY
-333 RQATMQ
+333 RQAVQ
-339 ALKAS
+339 S
-344 AHSNALIRSMR
+344 AAEKSVHSNALMSSMR
-355 VGQSVYST
+355 YGHSVYSA
-363 FFVGAIPRS
+363 FFVGSIPRS
-372 LWWFCVCSIFFSTYE
+372 MWWFCVCSIFFSTYE
-387 VMKQKLMPLD
+387 VMKQTLMPLD
-397 YEPTTSSSVV
+397 YDQS
-407 SAVRK
+407 KH